1 MERGYAG
8 AMRQPADRSRDVR
21 QGRDPLRDHDP
32 GVDFAT
38 TTSRASPPTERVVQI
53 LDFLASRPADR
64 FGVSELA
71 RRVGLSK
78 PTCLG
83 IVTSLSDAGY
93 LVRDAAD
100 KTYRLGPSLITLGHK
115 AQESMRVSPAARE
128 ELRRLSARFGVTA
141 ALSGVVDDRI
151 TLLDLVAPAGARP
164 GVEVGQSYPFAPP
177 VGLMFVLWDDEAE
190 RNWLAK
196 EPTIPLR
203 TNSDRLKRVIAEC
216 RADGYLV
223 ERQTPGGRRL
233 YSLMAGMSSTLPDEL
248 RALLGEL
255 VSDIGERVYLRDENR
270 SAGKRR
276 TTRTDISVISAPIYD
291 HYQRQVMVSSMHIGK
306 SLTDKE
312 IVEHAG
318 ALVATADAVT
328 AQLGGIKR

>member
-1 MERGYAG
+1 VA
-8 AMRQPADRSRDVR
+8 
-21 QGRDPLRDHDP
+21 
-32 GVDFAT
+32 
-38 TTSRASPPTERVVQI
+38 I
-53 LDFLASRPADR
+53 LDFLAARPDQR

-71 RRVGLSK
+71 RRLGLSK

-83 IVTSLSDAGY
+83 IVASLSDAGY

-141 ALSGVVDDRI
+141 ALSGVIDDRI
-151 TLLDLVAPAGARP
+151 TLLDLVAPAGADP

-177 VGLMFVLWDDEAE
+177 VGLMFVLWDEEAE

-203 TNSDRLKRVIAEC
+203 TKTGRLQRVIAAC

-223 ERQTPGGRRL
+223 ERLTPGGRRL

-248 RALLGEL
+248 RALLAEL
-255 VSDIGERVYLRDENR
+255 VSDIGERVYLRGENG
-270 SAGKRR
+270 A
-276 TTRTDISVISAPIYD
+276 TTRKRHDISVISAPVYD
-291 HYQRQVMVSSMHIGK
+291 HYQRQVMVASMHIGK
-306 SLTDKE
+306 ALTDNE
-312 IVEHAG
+312 IGERAR

-328 AQLGGIKR
+328 AQLGGVKRL